1 MTMARER
8 VITRTINVT
17 ECEVML
23 VNPTTKE
30 IITETHYLTGV
41 HTTDSAMK
49 ELKDYMTHTELI
61 PVTLTI
67 KDVTEHLYSMREND
81 FIKFAKEIP
90 LRKHKTE

>member
-1 MTMARER
+1 MARER

-17 ECEVML
+17 ECEAMF

-30 IITETHYLTGV
+30 IITETHYLTGI
-41 HTTDSAMK
+41 HTIESAMT
-49 ELKDYMTHTELI
+49 ELKDIMGYTELI
-61 PVTLTI
+61 PVTVTI

-81 FIKFAKEIP
+81 FVKFAKEIP